1 MFKIKSSK
9 RSNNGTDVGS
19 GQIPELLYK
28 IPEVEQ
34 EDGVQI
40 QLLDRD
46 FSCTVSPVCWL
57 VVCLFVCFCL
67 QFGLQ
72 GFLVF
77 FFGLQFSVTRV
88 LFVYSCVTE
97 VLFVVYCFCL
107 HFLFMVWHHAIVS
120 PLGWFECCVASS

>member
-57 VVCLFVCFCL
+57 FVCFVCCCL
-67 QFGLQ
+67 QF
-72 GFLVF
+72 VF
-77 FFGLQFSVTRV
+77 TGYCFFG
-88 LFVYSCVTE
+88 
-97 VLFVVYCFCL
+97 
-107 HFLFMVWHHAIVS
+107 
-120 PLGWFECCVASS
+120 

>member
-57 VVCLFVCFCL
+57 VVCLFVCLFVCFCL

-72 GFLVF
+72 GILVF
-77 FFGLQFSVTRV
+77 LACCLVSLECCLFIVVSPRCCLLFIV
-88 LFVYSCVTE
+88 FVYT
-97 VLFVVYCFCL
+97 FCL
-107 HFLFMVWHHAIVS
+107 WYDTTQLFL
-120 PLGWFECCVASS
+120 P